1 MTVTLDLDFARSQF
15 PAFSEPSLQGQAH
28 FENAGGSY
36 ACKQVI
42 DRLTHYYRLIIPTLP
57 HRKLDSRWIWLMLD

>member
-1 MTVTLDLDFARSQF
+1 MMFDIDFIRAQF
-15 PAFSEPSLQGQAH
+15 PVFETEIGQDWAF

-42 DRLTHYYRLIIPTLP
+42 DRLNRFYR
-57 HRKLDSRWIWLMLD
+57 